1 VDQLEEGSN
10 KMRKWIKKKKFIWM
24 FSLLVGLSVGLSVN
38 FYELSRVADAQ
49 VKSEAFYPMKKS
61 IPNSDDF
68 SYWRGRVDSRLESI
82 DKKLD
87 EFCIQIER
95 LNTHLTEVRITAA
108 KDGGIYGGVVSV
120 IVLMASL
127 IGQGVFKAIRN
138 GRR

>member
-1 VDQLEEGSN
+1 
-10 KMRKWIKKKKFIWM
+10 MRKWIKKKKFIWM
-24 FSLLVGLSVGLSVN
+24 FSLLMGLAVGLSVN
-38 FYELSRVADAQ
+38 FYKLSQVAEAQ
-49 VKSEAFYPMKKS
+49 VKPETFYPIKKS

-68 SYWRGRVDSRLESI
+68 SYWRGRVDSKLESI

-108 KDGGIYGGVVSV
+108 KDGSIYGGVTSV

-127 IGQGVFKAIRN
+127 IGQGIFKAVRN
-138 GRR
+138 GKR

>member
-1 VDQLEEGSN
+1 MG
-10 KMRKWIKKKKFIWM
+10 KWIKKKKFIWM
-24 FSLLVGLSVGLSVN
+24 FSLLMGLIMGLCVN

-49 VKSEAFYPMKKS
+49 VKPEAFYPIKKS
-61 IPNSDDF
+61 NPNSDEF
-68 SYWRGRVDSRLESI
+68 SYWRGRVDSKLESI

-127 IGQGVFKAIRN
+127 IGQGIFKAVRN
-138 GRR
+138 GKR